1 MAAVFFQ
8 AKDWVTSK
16 VTPDCMKAKAAE
28 VKKFAKE
35 KAGAGGDFHGEGGDP
50 HDPNNKNK
58 ITEWQAA
65 WNVTNA
71 IQVFWLLYACCK
83 AAKNVVTLLGDSFAF
98 SFGV

>member
-8 AKDWVTSK
+8 AKDWVASK
-16 VTPDCMKAKAAE
+16 VTPDCLKSSAAE
-28 VKKFAKE
+28 VKRFAKE

-71 IQVFWLLYACCK
+71 IQVPLHGLK
-83 AAKNVVTLLGDSFAF
+83 
-98 SFGV
+98 